1 MKTHGTQFCDV
12 FEYFCLIYS
21 DIIQNDDQNFYYAYM
36 FTQNN
41 VKEFFACGEDR
52 ELKWDFK
59 KRYAV
64 QNSVN
69 QSYFKVLLLKKSFHH
84 WLVTEFVLY
93 TDFVFFFLPRYN
105 DETNN
110 EMTDFIKIS
119 VKGIVP
125 DVSNEVLDGKSC
137 YSSIQS

>member
-1 MKTHGTQFCDV
+1 MEHNFVTCVNIFVCFT
-12 FEYFCLIYS
+12 L
-21 DIIQNDDQNFYYAYM
+21 DIIQNDDQNFKYAYM

-69 QSYFKVLLLKKSFHH
+69 QSYFKVLLLKKTFHH

-93 TDFVFFFLPRYN
+93 TDFVFLFLPRYN

-119 VKGIVP
+119 VKGVVP

>member
-1 MKTHGTQFCDV
+1 MEHNFVTCVNIFVCFT
-12 FEYFCLIYS
+12 L
-21 DIIQNDDQNFYYAYM
+21 DIIQNDDQNFNYAYM

-93 TDFVFFFLPRYN
+93 TDFVFLFLPRYN

-125 DVSNEVLDGKSC
+125 DVSNEVLDGNSC
-137 YSSIQS
+137 YASIQS

>member
-1 MKTHGTQFCDV
+1 M
-12 FEYFCLIYS
+12 
-21 DIIQNDDQNFYYAYM
+21 
-36 FTQNN
+36 
-41 VKEFFACGEDR
+41 
-52 ELKWDFK
+52 
-59 KRYAV
+59 
-64 QNSVN
+64 
-69 QSYFKVLLLKKSFHH
+69 
-84 WLVTEFVLY
+84 VTEFVLY
-93 TDFVFFFLPRYN
+93 TDFVFLFLPRYN

>member
-21 DIIQNDDQNFYYAYM
+21 DIIQNDDQNFNYAYM

-59 KRYAV
+59 KMYAV
-64 QNSVN
+64 RILSTN
-69 QSYFKVLLLKKSFHH
+69 YILRFC
-84 WLVTEFVLY
+84 LVTEFVLF
-93 TDFVFFFLPRYN
+93 TDFVFLFLPRYN
-105 DETNN
+105 DEAN
-110 EMTDFIKIS
+110 D
-119 VKGIVP
+119 
-125 DVSNEVLDGKSC
+125 
-137 YSSIQS
+137 

>member
-1 MKTHGTQFCDV
+1 MEQNFVTCVNIFVCFT
-12 FEYFCLIYS
+12 L
-21 DIIQNDDQNFYYAYM
+21 DIIQNDDQNFNYAYM

-93 TDFVFFFLPRYN
+93 MDFVFLFLPRYN